1 MQNMHFLSLPPL
13 PIPYIFKSLTAFL
26 VLNINHVLSREFRM
40 SRWSPPSI
48 RGCVCPRYLLLPGRA
63 GSLHS
68 TMVAQS
74 IHRLKGQWVCV
85 FLSVQHCPF
94 SSGNGTPLFLWE
106 VELIPLVSLRV
117 VPDADLASQN
127 TGSLQPQ

>member
-1 MQNMHFLSLPPL
+1 MQNLHFLSLPAL

-26 VLNINHVLSREFRM
+26 VLNINHVLSLEFRM
-40 SRWSPPSI
+40 SRWYPPEHP
-48 RGCVCPRYLLLPGRA
+48 GVCLPRYFLLAGRV
-63 GSLHS
+63 GTLHS
-68 TMVAQS
+68 TIVAQS
-74 IHRLKGQWVCV
+74 IHRLKGQWACV

-94 SSGNGTPLFLWE
+94 SSGNGTPFFLWE
-106 VELIPLVSLRV
+106 AELIPLVSLRV